1 MVEWFRRLDL
11 NGLKEGIVTMKRL
24 RKLIF
29 VVLPCAMLV
38 ATAASADPYDHGR
51 GHDRYDRHDGHS
63 YSYRDDHHD
72 YRYDRDDYR
81 YDRDDHHYDRRY
93 DRRYHYNGRWRSYAY
108 RAGPA
113 PWWPAYGY
121 STSTIVVM
129 PLNTGPGSCNSQLVG
144 TILGGTTGGLVGAAA
159 AGRRDRLAGFA
170 AGTVVGMLVGG
181 AIGHS
186 MDQADK
192 YCVNQA
198 LETAPD
204 GTSIHWNDGNKQY
217 AVTPVRTGQDEN
229 GNYCRE
235 YQTQAQ
241 VAGKTQ
247 QVYGTACR
255 KPDGSWQ
262 IIN

>member
-1 MVEWFRRLDL
+1 M
-11 NGLKEGIVTMKRL
+11 IM
-24 RKLIF
+24 
-29 VVLPCAMLV
+29 
-38 ATAASADPYDHGR
+38 
-51 GHDRYDRHDGHS
+51 
-63 YSYRDDHHD
+63 
-72 YRYDRDDYR
+72 
-81 YDRDDHHYDRRY
+81 
-93 DRRYHYNGRWRSYAY
+93 
-108 RAGPA
+108 
-113 PWWPAYGY
+113 
-121 STSTIVVM
+121 VM
-129 PLNTGPGSCNSQLVG
+129 PVNTGRGSCNSQLVG

-192 YCVNQA
+192 YCVNQT

-204 GTSIHWNDGNKQY
+204 GTSIHWNRGNEQY
-217 AVTPVRTGQDEN
+217 TVTPVRTGQDEN